1 MLSKSQNN
9 FIFDLEKVLEVIDLE
24 EPAVEDEVTPT
35 TTTTSDDE

>member
-24 EPAVEDEVTPT
+24 EPADDEEITPT